1 MVFDIKLNIKSGVI
15 FEFIFVAKLGPWK
28 LAQLQSGQIA
38 GEYMILWGTI
48 IVNQL
53 KRLLEHLVGSS
64 QGNRILLIYTVHL
77 PNLNRKTWLKRVTL
91 KLGSALTYRNKYQYD
106 TNSMKVG
113 GEDQKIKLAHGYRQ
127 EKWSRNFEFPFEERY
142 IAENNIVY

>member
-1 MVFDIKLNIKSGVI
+1 
-15 FEFIFVAKLGPWK
+15 
-28 LAQLQSGQIA
+28 
-38 GEYMILWGTI
+38 MILWGAI

-91 KLGSALTYRNKYQYD
+91 KLGSA
-106 TNSMKVG
+106 
-113 GEDQKIKLAHGYRQ
+113 
-127 EKWSRNFEFPFEERY
+127 
-142 IAENNIVY
+142 